1 MKLLWWVFAAF
12 YVGHIFPLV
21 YLLTL
26 RLPRNWQLGAQTALS
41 VMALYFS
48 FEMSVTLLLF
58 TYVHA
63 FIRTLDWTDRYAIAS
78 VLFLIV
84 DWLFPPASQPLAMI
98 AFPFLFLFWQ
108 RSLYYRR
115 DYKRML
121 AMLAVGL
128 SIGLT
133 IAVVLRTIKELLF
146 GDLVAWVRPFLMW
159 IAGWFDGFTLDPSDR
174 VNRFMVPENPNLDAE
189 TLSNETFFETASN
202 QTVVWIALF
211 IFLLVIGVFLFIY
224 LQKRKDVQEEAVVP
238 RRAHVT
244 HERTLRAVR
253 TPKHVRLL
261 DAGRRLEKAHPRF
274 REETVHDWLTRIRFT
289 DASLFATWL
298 EAAEYGEKDAPGP
311 IIESFEQHVK
321 QLLKQ

>member
-224 LQKRKDVQEEAVVP
+224 LQKRKDVQEEAVVS

-298 EAAEYGEKDAPGP
+298 EAAEYGEKDAPAP

>member
-48 FEMSVTLLLF
+48 FEKSVSLLLF

-298 EAAEYGEKDAPGP
+298 EAAEYGEKDAPAP

>member
-48 FEMSVTLLLF
+48 FEMSVSLLLF

-133 IAVVLRTIKELLF
+133 LAVVLRTIKELLF

-298 EAAEYGEKDAPGP
+298 EAAEYGEKDAPAP

>member
-12 YVGHIFPLV
+12 YVGHVFPLV

-41 VMALYFS
+41 VAALYFS

-121 AMLAVGL
+121 TMLAAGL

-146 GDLVAWVRPFLMW
+146 GDLAAWVRPFLMW
-159 IAGWFDGFTLDPSDR
+159 VAGWFDGFTLDPSDR
-174 VNRFMVPENPNLDAE
+174 VNRFMVPDNPNLDEE
-189 TLSNETFFETASN
+189 TLANETFFETASN
-202 QTVVWIALF
+202 QTGLWIAVF
-211 IFLLVIGVFLFIY
+211 IFLLVLGVFLFIY
-224 LQKRKDVQEEAVVP
+224 LQKRKDVQEETVVP
-238 RRAHVT
+238 KRAHVP
-244 HERTLRAVR
+244 HDRTLRSVR

-274 REETVHDWLTRIRFT
+274 REETVYDWLTRIRFN
-289 DASLFATWL
+289 DAALFASWL
-298 EAAEYGEKDAPGP
+298 EAAEYGEKEAPSP
-311 IIESFEQHVK
+311 IVESFEQHVK
-321 QLLKQ
+321 QQLK

>member
-12 YVGHIFPLV
+12 YVGHVFPLV
-21 YLLTL
+21 YLFTL
-26 RLPRNWQLGAQTALS
+26 RFPRNWQLGAQTALS

-121 AMLAVGL
+121 TMLAAGL

-174 VNRFMVPENPNLDAE
+174 VNRFMVPDNPNLDEE
-189 TLSNETFFETASN
+189 TLANETFFETASN
-202 QTVVWIALF
+202 QTGLWIAVF
-211 IFLLVIGVFLFIY
+211 ILLLVLGVFLFIY

-238 RRAHVT
+238 KRAHVP
-244 HERTLRAVR
+244 HDRMLRSVR

-274 REETVHDWLTRIRFT
+274 REETVYDWLTRIRFN
-289 DASLFATWL
+289 DAALFASWL
-298 EAAEYGEKDAPGP
+298 EAAEYGEKDAPAP

>member
-12 YVGHIFPLV
+12 YVGHVFPLV

-26 RLPRNWQLGAQTALS
+26 RLPRNWQLGAQTVLS
-41 VMALYFS
+41 VAALYFS

-202 QTVVWIALF
+202 QTVVWISLF

-298 EAAEYGEKDAPGP
+298 EAAEYGEKDAPAP